1 MREMDGYHFIGYY
14 GVFYL
19 FMVLIS
25 LISFIPVIHNFM
37 EPIMGIVFPLARGN
51 SLPKFLLIV
60 TGMYWGMVLFYTL
73 VIQKIR
79 LKF

>member
-19 FMVLIS
+19 FFVLIA
-25 LISFIPVIHNFM
+25 LIGFIPVIHQVITPLVGLIF
-37 EPIMGIVFPLARGN
+37 PIAQTNSPLKFFIVMTA
-51 SLPKFLLIV
+51 
-60 TGMYWGMVLFYTL
+60 MYWGMVVFYTV
-73 VIQKIR
+73 VIQKTR

>member
-19 FMVLIS
+19 FMILIS

-51 SLPKFLLIV
+51 SLPKFLLVV

>member
-51 SLPKFLLIV
+51 SLPKFLLVV
-60 TGMYWGMVLFYTL
+60 TGMYWGFVLFYTL

>member
-19 FMVLIS
+19 FFVLIA
-25 LISFIPVIHNFM
+25 LIGFIPPIHQFIT
-37 EPIMGIVFPLARGN
+37 PLVGLVFPIAQTN
-51 SLPKFLLIV
+51 SPLKFFLV
-60 TGMYWGMVLFYTL
+60 MTAMYWGMVVFYTV
-73 VIQKIR
+73 VIQKTK